1 MSFAWALLIF
11 LTFLSIFIAF
21 RITKKIRNSEKKGK
35 TWETVFLFLFIFL
48 IVGSLNV
55 FSIFFSYTFIWEKGF
70 RAVAEQKHEAIVVDY
85 VVEKS
90 YSQSF
95 RGSSSY
101 PVFIY
106 FPVVKYKN
114 AHGIEIKKKLDLTS
128 NHPYKIGQ
136 TIKISANDVSKSANS
151 IEFEPLMSVVAISL
165 TAVAMFF
172 WVLVSSYGFDKTMK
186 ERVKLSRNISIV
198 LIIINGI
205 ITIWMYFV
213 A

>member
-1 MSFAWALLIF
+1 MKLFTIILIF
-11 LTFLSIFIAF
+11 LAVLSLYFAY
-21 RITKKIRNSEKKGK
+21 RITKKIASKGEKGK
-35 TWETVFLFLFIFL
+35 LWESGFLFIFTTL
-48 IVGSLNV
+48 VVAILSL

-128 NHPYKIGQ
+128 NHPYKFGQ
-136 TIKISANDVSKSANS
+136 TIEISANDISKSANS
-151 IEFEPLMSVVAISL
+151 IEFDPLMSIVAISL

-172 WVLVSSYGFDKTMK
+172 FVLVSSYGFGKTMK
-186 ERVKLSRNISIV
+186 ERVKLSRNLSII

-205 ITIWMYFV
+205 ITVWMYFV

>member
-35 TWETVFLFLFIFL
+35 LWESGFLFIFTTL
-48 IVGSLNV
+48 VVAILSL

-114 AHGIEIKKKLDLTS
+114 ARGIEIKKKLDVAK

-136 TIKISANDVSKSANS
+136 TIEISANDVSKSANS
-151 IEFEPLMSVVAISL
+151 IEFDPLMSIVAISL

-172 WVLVSSYGFDKTMK
+172 FVLVSSYGFGKTIK
-186 ERVKLSRNISIV
+186 ERVKLSRNFSILLV
-198 LIIINGI
+198 IINGI
-205 ITIWMYFV
+205 VSIWMYFV

>member
-35 TWETVFLFLFIFL
+35 LWESGFLFIFTTL
-48 IVGSLNV
+48 VVAILSL

-114 AHGIEIKKKLDLTS
+114 AHGIEIKKKLDVAK

-136 TIKISANDVSKSANS
+136 TIEISANDVSKSANS
-151 IEFEPLMSVVAISL
+151 IEFDPLMSVVSISL

-172 WVLVSSYGFDKTMK
+172 FVLVSSYGFGKTMK
-186 ERVKLSRNISIV
+186 ERVKLSRNLSII

-205 ITIWMYFV
+205 ITVWMYFV

>member
-35 TWETVFLFLFIFL
+35 LWESGFLFIFTTL
-48 IVGSLNV
+48 VVAILSL

-114 AHGIEIKKKLDLTS
+114 AHGIEIKKKLDVAK

-136 TIKISANDVSKSANS
+136 TIEISANDVSKSANS
-151 IEFEPLMSVVAISL
+151 IEFDPLMSVVSISL

-172 WVLVSSYGFDKTMK
+172 FVLVSSYGFGKTIK
-186 ERVKLSRNISIV
+186 ERVKLSRNFSILLV
-198 LIIINGI
+198 IINGI
-205 ITIWMYFV
+205 VSIWMYFV